1 MGLTKGEEGEGS
13 LLVWLR
19 FVAVGSGG
27 IGGGGLVVGLNN
39 VFFSLFSLSFSL
51 MTERRLEGG
60 SKRFV

>member
-27 IGGGGLVVGLNN
+27 IGGGLVVGLNN

>member
-1 MGLTKGEEGEGS
+1 M
-13 LLVWLR
+13 VWLR